1 MSGPWGRGEDGV
13 FEKLGEV
20 ATVAGEMRP
29 RGSMTT
35 DTGLQGTQR
44 SLVFTQR
51 TVGHHWRA
59 PGGACKG
66 QSGFAEMALS
76 AEWKE
81 NSGGPAKRAGAARML
96 PQVSSREA
104 KAKGLRWPQR
114 GWTEVEGFERKSI

>member
-20 ATVAGEMRP
+20 ATVAGETRP

-35 DTGLQGTQR
+35 DPGLQGTQR

-81 NSGGPAKRAGAARML
+81 GQLRGRGQLGCCRRCPAGRQRQRDSGGRSEDG
-96 PQVSSREA
+96 
-104 KAKGLRWPQR
+104 
-114 GWTEVEGFERKSI
+114 RKWRI

>member
-20 ATVAGEMRP
+20 ATVAGETRP

-51 TVGHHWRA
+51 TVDTIGGLKEVRA
-59 PGGACKG
+59 K
-66 QSGFAEMALS
+66 
-76 AEWKE
+76 
-81 NSGGPAKRAGAARML
+81 
-96 PQVSSREA
+96 VS
-104 KAKGLRWPQR
+104 LVLQRWL
-114 GWTEVEGFERKSI
+114 